1 MRGCHAAPRAAHRA
15 PLLALFAGVGR
26 QRLNNGSTDRKGHW
40 RASGPSLMG
49 QGPGTK
55 WSSLPLEIRSS
66 NFEIRNKFKIPI
78 PNQPKMAR
86 FEFSIWDI

>member
-40 RASGPSLMG
+40 RASGPSLND
-49 QGPGTK
+49 
-55 WSSLPLEIRSS
+55 SAVVLAPLGEATVDKSVMFALRNPKLEFRNPKQVQNP
-66 NFEIRNKFKIPI
+66 NFQISRK
-78 PNQPKMAR
+78 
-86 FEFSIWDI
+86 